1 MNKTLPHHIA
11 IILDGNR
18 RWARM
23 RHLPTFAGH
32 IAGLKQ
38 AKKLVQHC
46 KKRGIRVVTLY
57 GFSTENW
64 KRDAK
69 EVSYLMKLFAQFLKV
84 NIKEFIK
91 EGAQL
96 RLLGDPMDLP
106 KSLRDYLKA
115 SMTQTKKNTQFIVQ
129 LALNY
134 GGRDEIVRAFERYI
148 ADKNNLPL
156 QKPIAVNDFEKYL
169 DTYGVPDPDLIIRTS
184 GEQRISN
191 FLIWQGAYS
200 EIFFA
205 PEFLPDF
212 TPSKLDT
219 VIAWYQDRS
228 RRYGS

>member
-1 MNKTLPHHIA
+1 MIESLPHHVA

-18 RWARM
+18 RWARAH
-23 RHLPTFAGH
+23 HLPTFAGH
-32 IAGLKQ
+32 VAGLKQ
-38 AKKLVQHC
+38 AKKLVQHL
-46 KKRGIRVVTLY
+46 KKRGVRVVTLY

-64 KRDAK
+64 KRDTK
-69 EVSYLMKLFAQFLKV
+69 EVSYLMKLFAQFHKI
-84 NIKEFIK
+84 NINEFIR

-106 KSLRDYLKA
+106 QSLRDYLKT
-115 SMTQTKKNTQFIVQ
+115 SITKTKTNTQFIVQ

-134 GGRDEIVRAFERYI
+134 GGRNEIIRAFEKYI
-148 ADKNNLPL
+148 ARTKNRSDS
-156 QKPIAVNDFEKYL
+156 KHIDTKDFEQYL
-169 DTYGVPDPDLIIRTS
+169 DTHGVPDPDLIIRTS

-191 FLIWQGAYS
+191 FLLWQSAYS

-205 PEFLPDF
+205 PEYLPDF

-219 VIAWYQDRS
+219 ILAWYSERS